1 MGCKANY
8 KSSQCIKRMSLVI
21 FFGMALIIFVAG
33 LTILAITFYHW
44 IKDHKL
50 NKQKKQDSLISQ
62 ETL

>member
-1 MGCKANY
+1 
-8 KSSQCIKRMSLVI
+8 MSLVI